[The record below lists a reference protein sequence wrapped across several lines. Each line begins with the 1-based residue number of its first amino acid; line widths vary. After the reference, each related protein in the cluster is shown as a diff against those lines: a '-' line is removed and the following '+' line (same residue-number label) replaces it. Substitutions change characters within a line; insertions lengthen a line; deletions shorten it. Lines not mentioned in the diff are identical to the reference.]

1 MKVYYIGNLY
11 DGCYQVR
18 CLLPQ
23 IHNCWNG
30 SEISLFSPK
39 KTNEQ
44 IFVEAMMSDVI
55 VFQRPMEKEKVEVVR
70 LLKEA
75 GKKVVFDNDD
85 TYKPNSG
92 VPTNMERVN
101 AKIGK
106 KLVEMN
112 SNIEKFI
119 QQADLVTTTTEFLAK
134 EYRKLNKNVIVLP
147 NQIDPFNYE
156 EPIKN
161 TGDKIRVGLVGSVSS
176 NDEYLHILDALD
188 YLKARDDVEIVVF
201 GLPDK
206 DDARLVNMRK
216 IYQKEL
222 EFWEKYADERKPF
235 VSMANYYETLN
246 NLRLDLMLIPRQE
259 SYFNKC
265 KSNIKFLEASMFE
278 IPVIA
283 QGFSQGDSPY
293 DYDLDGKNG
302 FIVKTGESWIPT
314 IKKLLDDKKLRQKTG
329 KIAKKYVLKHYNIEN
344 NYKRWEEAY
353 KTLYK

>member
-30 SEISLFSPK
+30 SKISLSSPVK
-39 KTNEQ
+39 SNEQ
-44 IFVEAMMSDVI
+44 VLYEAMRADVI
-55 VFQRPMEKEKVEVVR
+55 VFQRPVEKEKVEVIK

-85 TYKPNSG
+85 TYKPDSG

-101 AKIGK
+101 EKVGK
-106 KLVEMN
+106 RLVDMN
-112 SNIEKFI
+112 NNIEEFVR
-119 QQADLVTTTTEFLAK
+119 QADLVTTTTEFLAD
-134 EYRKLNKNVIVLP
+134 EYRKLNKNVVVIP

-156 EPIKN
+156 KPLRN
-161 TGDKIRVGLVGSVSS
+161 TGKKIRVGLVGSVSS
-176 NDEYLHILDALD
+176 NDDYLHIVDTLD
-188 YLKARDDVEIVVF
+188 YLKSRDDVEIVVF

-206 DDARLVNMRK
+206 DDPRVKQVRE
-216 IYQKEL
+216 IYKKEL
-222 EFWEKYADERKPF
+222 DFWDKYADERQPF
-235 VSMANYYETLN
+235 VNMSRYYETLN

-278 IPVIA
+278 IPVVA
-283 QGFSQGDSPY
+283 QGFTTGDSPY
-293 DYDLDGKNG
+293 DKDLDGLNG
-302 FIVKTGESWIPT
+302 FIVKTGDSWIPT
-314 IKKLLDDKKLRQKTG
+314 VKKLLDDKELRQKTG
-329 KIAKKYVLKHYNIEN
+329 KIAKKYVLKNYNIED

-353 KTLYK
+353 KSIK

>member
-1 MKVYYIGNLY
+1 
-11 DGCYQVR
+11 
-18 CLLPQ
+18 
-23 IHNCWNG
+23 
-30 SEISLFSPK
+30 
-39 KTNEQ
+39 
-44 IFVEAMMSDVI
+44 
-55 VFQRPMEKEKVEVVR
+55 
-70 LLKEA
+70 
-75 GKKVVFDNDD
+75 
-85 TYKPNSG
+85 
-92 VPTNMERVN
+92 
-101 AKIGK
+101 
-106 KLVEMN
+106 MN

-222 EFWEKYADERKPF
+222 DFWEKYADERKPF

-283 QGFSQGDSPY
+283 QGFTKGDSPY
-293 DYDLDGKNG
+293 DRDLCGNNG
-302 FIVKTGESWIPT
+302 FIVKTGHSWIPT
-314 IKKLLDDKKLRQKTG
+314 IKKLLDDKKLRQRVGKT
-329 KIAKKYVLKHYNIEN
+329 AKKYVLKHYNIEQ
-344 NYKRWEEAY
+344 NYKLWDWAY
-353 KTLYK
+353 KSIK